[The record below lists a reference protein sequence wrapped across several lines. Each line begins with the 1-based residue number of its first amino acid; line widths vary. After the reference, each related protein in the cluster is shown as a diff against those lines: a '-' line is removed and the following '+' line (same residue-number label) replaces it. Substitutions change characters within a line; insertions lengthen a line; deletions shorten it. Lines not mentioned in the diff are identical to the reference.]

1 MLIEKM
7 FADYVQKNMQNK
19 TISPLPKQ
27 KLLYV
32 VSSILKKCSKFQ
44 AVEDELLCVLHVS
57 KKSLINLKVEQI
69 SLLEFYLVKSWLYS
83 KLETVREDVYLQTE
97 NDRLN
102 KRLIILKN
110 ALDECGHYSHS
121 HNFGIYNNS
130 PWRQWSDPPNA
141 PILSTNDLTTH
152 THSIPRELYTW
163 SNISK

>member
-19 TISPLPKQ
+19 TISQLPKR

-57 KKSLINLKVEQI
+57 KKSLMNSKPEQV

-83 KLETVREDVYLQTE
+83 ELNNAEEHIYFQSEQK
-97 NDRLN
+97 RLN
-102 KRLIILKN
+102 KYLNLLGLFN
-110 ALDECGHYSHS
+110 DYDLGNS
-121 HNFGIYNNS
+121 HNHNIFGVYNNS
-130 PWRQWSDPPNA
+130 SAWWYESPEA
-141 PILSTNDLTTH
+141 PTLSTNDLPTH
-152 THSIPRELYTW
+152 AHSIPRELYTW
-163 SNISK
+163 SNTSK